1 MQKYSLYQIFSMLFS
16 HFMAVYDNTEFVFA
30 LPKFRL
36 QRFI

>member
-16 HFMAVYDNTEFVFA
+16 HFVAVHDNTEFVFA
-30 LPKFRL
+30 LLNFRL

>member
-16 HFMAVYDNTEFVFA
+16 HFMAVHDNTLFVFA

-36 QRFI
+36 QRFM